1 MPPRIFY
8 QGEAPRWFYFLVQAP
23 KIIFMRM
30 EKAWLSNSG
39 SPTREP
45 LFRTGDAQC
54 FPWKPGVCQTA
65 VSKAIQLVSRIGEA
79 MFCPR
84 EICPPGRR
92 GMFFPTVFGRRRFQL
107 IYPSSNRVT
116 LDMRFG
122 WAEGARLF
130 IISTPETRHLKT
142 YAIPPMTSPTDG
154 IFMLGG
160 GQQWQGQ
167 PSPLPPFWKYFDCST
182 SPYCV

>member
-30 EKAWLSNSG
+30 EKAWLSNRDNSG

-65 VSKAIQLVSRIGEA
+65 VSKAIQLVSRIGEV

-130 IISTPETRHLKT
+130 IISTPETRHLKYICHT
-142 YAIPPMTSPTDG
+142 PYDFSHRRDIYAWVWPTMAGATQPPSSV
-154 IFMLGG
+154 LEV
-160 GQQWQGQ
+160 
-167 PSPLPPFWKYFDCST
+167 L
-182 SPYCV
+182 